1 MNNIIVET
9 RNLTRIFSV
18 GESRISAVNGIDLTI
33 GRGEFVSIMGPSGS
47 GKTTLLNLLGGLDYP
62 SSGAILFEGQD
73 IGKLRERDLDD
84 LRLRRM
90 GFIFQTFNLM
100 PIFTALENVTL
111 PMEIAGVPRDER
123 LAKAK
128 NLLTQLG
135 LSERIYHRPHQLSAV
150 ENQRV
155 AIARALANSPSLLLA
170 DEPTGNLD
178 SRTTEEI
185 ASLLKQLNS
194 EYNIAI
200 ALVTHDARVGQVASR
215 TLHMI
220 DGQLQ
225 QT

>member
-9 RNLTRIFSV
+9 RNLTKVFSV

-128 NLLTQLG
+128 DLLTQLG
-135 LSERIYHRPHQLSAV
+135 LSERIYHRPHQLSAG

>member
-9 RNLTRIFSV
+9 RNLTKVFSV

-135 LSERIYHRPHQLSAV
+135 LSERIYHRPHQLSAG

>member
-1 MNNIIVET
+1 MNDIIVET
-9 RNLTRIFSV
+9 RNLTKVFSV
-18 GESRISAVNGIDLTI
+18 GESRISAVNDIDLKI

-62 SSGAILFEGQD
+62 SSGSILFEGQD
-73 IGKLRERDLDD
+73 TGRLGERNLDD

-111 PMEIAGVPRDER
+111 PMEIAGVSRDER
-123 LAKAK
+123 LTRAKG
-128 NLLTQLG
+128 LLTQLG
-135 LSERIYHRPHQLSAV
+135 LADRIYHKPHQLSAG

-155 AIARALANSPSLLLA
+155 AIARALANNPSLLLA

-178 SRTTEEI
+178 SRTTKEI
-185 ASLLKQLNS
+185 ADLLKQLNS
-194 EYNIAI
+194 DYKIAI
-200 ALVTHDARVGQVASR
+200 ALVTHDAQVGQLASR
-215 TLHMI
+215 TVHMI